1 MEKNGQ
7 KWLRG
12 VQSRCFSGVT
22 EREVFRGSTTATV
35 DEKGRLKVPTDFRRG
50 LEERHGSELFM
61 TSVTGEQVLLY
72 PLPVWME
79 IEKRLLALPATDRL
93 KERYLERVAFY
104 GSEAKLDPQGR
115 VLVPA
120 ILRIAAGMQGEVV
133 VSGRLDHLVVWNRER
148 LERRLAEQPFS
159 EADFAALAE
168 RGI

>member
-1 MEKNGQ
+1 M
-7 KWLRG
+7 
-12 VQSRCFSGVT
+12 
-22 EREVFRGSTTATV
+22 FRGSTTATV

-50 LEERHGSELFM
+50 IEDKYGPELFI
-61 TSVTGEQVLLY
+61 TSVTGEQVLVY
-72 PLPVWME
+72 PLQVWMA
-79 IEKRLLALPATDRL
+79 IETRLLALPATDRL

-104 GSEAKLDPQGR
+104 GAEARFDLQGR

-120 ILRIAAGMQGEVV
+120 ILRAAAGMQGEVV

-159 EADFAALAE
+159 DADFSALAE